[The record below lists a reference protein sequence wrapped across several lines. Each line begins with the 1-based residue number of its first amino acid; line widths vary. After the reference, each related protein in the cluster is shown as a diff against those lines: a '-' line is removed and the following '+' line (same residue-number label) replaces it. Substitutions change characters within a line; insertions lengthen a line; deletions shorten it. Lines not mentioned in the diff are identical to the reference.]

1 MSVDA
6 IWRTLRAMNAPAPS
20 SAPAA
25 DHPDTVLAFWFE
37 ELGPKD
43 WWGKDAALDARI
55 AGRFGALLARAARC
69 ELFAWRTTPRGR
81 LAEVLVLD
89 QFSRHVHRDTPGA
102 FASDPLA
109 LALAQEAVARGDD
122 QALTPTERVFLYLP
136 YMHSESRVIQA
147 ESVRLYERNG
157 LADNLDFARRHQAI
171 VERFGR
177 YPHRNEIL
185 GRASTPEE
193 TAFLGQPGSR
203 F

>member
-1 MSVDA
+1 
-6 IWRTLRAMNAPAPS
+6 MNAPAPPY
-20 SAPAA
+20 APDA
-25 DHPDTVLAFWFE
+25 DHPEAVLAFWFQ

-43 WWGKDAALDARI
+43 WWGKDAALDTRI
-55 AGRFGALLARAARC
+55 AERFGALLARAARC
-69 ELFAWRTTPRGR
+69 ELHLWRATPRGR

-89 QFSRHVHRDTPGA
+89 QFSRHVHRDAPGA

-122 QALTPTERVFLYLP
+122 QALTPTERSFLYLP
-136 YMHSESRVIQA
+136 YMHSESQVIQA

-177 YPHRNEIL
+177 YPHRNAVL
-185 GRASTPEE
+185 GRPSTPEE
-193 TAFLGQPGSR
+193 LAFLQEPGSR

>member
-1 MSVDA
+1 MTGAEQS
-6 IWRTLRAMNAPAPS
+6 
-20 SAPAA
+20 
-25 DHPDTVLAFWFE
+25 DTVDTDQPETILAFWFQ

-55 AGRFGALLARAARC
+55 AGRFGALLERSARC
-69 ELFAWRTTPRGR
+69 ELFAWRATPRGR

-89 QFSRHVHRDTPGA
+89 QFSRHVHRDAPGA

-122 QALTPTERVFLYLP
+122 RALTPTERVFLYLP
-136 YMHSESRVIQA
+136 YMHSESRLIQA

-177 YPHRNEIL
+177 YPHRNAVL
-185 GRASTPEE
+185 GRPSTPEE
-193 TAFLGQPGSR
+193 LAFLEEPGSR